1 MRPNILVVGAGL
13 SGATIAE
20 RCAAAG
26 ANVVVIEKRG
36 HIGGNCYD
44 EIDATTGI
52 RVNRYGAHLFHT
64 NDEEVWNYVQRFGE
78 WVRWEHRVVADV
90 SGTLV
95 PVPVN
100 CTTVNSLFEAAIHTE
115 AGMADWLATAQIPCA
130 SPKNS
135 EEVALSRVGGPL
147 YELLFRPYTWKQW
160 GKEPAELEPE
170 VLARIPVRP
179 NFDPR
184 YFTDKFQALP
194 KFGYTEIV
202 RKMLDHPRISVRLNS
217 AWENFQSSA
226 EFSPDQIVF
235 TGPIDTFFA
244 DVGLPKLEYRS
255 IDFEWTRIPNCGF
268 YQPNSVVNYP
278 DPLNPYTR
286 CVEYKHFL
294 HQQSD
299 WTIISRERTCD
310 DGEPYYPV
318 PTEANRELYKK
329 YAELALE
336 ARKGAGATVHFIGRL
351 ASYKYFNMDQ
361 AIRAAL
367 DYFHEKMESTLR

>member
-1 MRPNILVVGAGL
+1 MKNVLIVGAGL

-20 RCAAAG
+20 RCANTG
-26 ANVVVIEKRG
+26 ANVLIIEKRD
-36 HIGGNCYD
+36 HIGGNVYD
-44 EIDATTGI
+44 EIDMTTGI
-52 RVNRYGAHLFHT
+52 RVSRYGAHLFHT
-64 NDEEVWNYVQRFGE
+64 NDEEVWNYVNQFGE
-78 WVRWEHRVVADV
+78 WVRWEHTVVADV

-100 CTTVNSLFEAAIHTE
+100 CKTVNSLCGGAIQTE
-115 AGMADWLATAQIPCA
+115 AEMAEWLAATQIPCA
-130 SPKNS
+130 NPKNS
-135 EEVALSRVGGPL
+135 EEVALSRVGRDL
-147 YELLFRPYTWKQW
+147 YETLFKPYSWKQW
-160 GKEPAELEPE
+160 GKDPSELEPE

-217 AWENFQSSA
+217 SWENFKPSA
-226 EFSPDQIVF
+226 EFTPDEIVF

-244 DVGLPKLEYRS
+244 DAGLPKLEYRS
-255 IDFEWTRIPNCGF
+255 IEFEWSRIPNYGF

-278 DPLNPYTR
+278 EALNPYTR

-294 HQQSD
+294 NQKSD

-318 PTEANRELYKK
+318 PTEGNRELYKK
-329 YAELALE
+329 YAELA
-336 ARKGAGATVHFIGRL
+336 ANAGAGLHFIGRL

-367 DYFHEKMESTLR
+367 DYFHKKIESRLDRA

>member
-20 RCAAAG
+20 RCAHAG
-26 ANVVVIEKRG
+26 ANVLVIEKRD
-36 HIGGNCYD
+36 HIGGNVYD
-44 EIDATTGI
+44 EMDAATGI
-52 RVNRYGAHLFHT
+52 RVSRYGAHLFHT
-64 NDEEVWNYVQRFGE
+64 NDEEVWNYVNRFGE
-78 WVRWEHRVVADV
+78 WVRWEHTVVADV

-100 CTTVNSLFEAAIHTE
+100 CVTVNSLCGAAIQTE
-115 AGMADWLATAQIPCA
+115 AEMAEWLAAAQIPCV

-135 EEVALSRVGGPL
+135 EEVALSRVGRRL
-147 YELLFRPYTWKQW
+147 YETLFKPYTWKQW
-160 GKEPAELEPE
+160 GKDAAELEPE

-217 AWENFQSSA
+217 SWENFQASP

-244 DVGLPKLEYRS
+244 DAGLPKLEYRS
-255 IDFEWTRIPNCGF
+255 IEFEWTRIPSMGF

-278 DPLNPYTR
+278 DALNPYTR

-294 HQQSD
+294 NQKSD
-299 WTIISRERTCD
+299 WTIIARERTCD
-310 DGEPYYPV
+310 QGEPYYPV
-318 PTEANRELYKK
+318 PTETNRELYRK
-329 YAELALE
+329 YAELA
-336 ARKGAGATVHFIGRL
+336 AATDSSAHFIGRL
-351 ASYKYFNMDQ
+351 ANYKYFNMDQ

-367 DYFHEKMESTLR
+367 DYFHKKIGPSLLV

>member
-1 MRPNILVVGAGL
+1 MRQNILVVGAGL

-20 RCAAAG
+20 RCASAG
-26 ANVVVIEKRG
+26 ANVLVIEKRS
-36 HIGGNCYD
+36 HIGGNTYD

-52 RVNRYGAHLFHT
+52 RVSRYGAHLFHT
-64 NDEEVWNYVQRFGE
+64 NDEEVWNYVNRFGE

-90 SGTLV
+90 SGIFV

-100 CTTVNSLFEAAIHTE
+100 CTTVNSLCGTAIQTE
-115 AGMADWLATAQIPCA
+115 AEMSEWLTAAQIPCTH
-130 SPKNS
+130 PKNS
-135 EEVALSRVGGPL
+135 EEVALSRVGAPL
-147 YELLFRPYTWKQW
+147 YELLFKPYTWKQW

-170 VLARIPVRP
+170 VLARIPVRL

-217 AWENFQSSA
+217 AWENFQSSP
-226 EFSPDQIVF
+226 EFYPDQIVF

-244 DVGLPKLEYRS
+244 NAGLPKLEYRS
-255 IDFEWTRIPNCGF
+255 IKFEWTRIPSTGF

-294 HQQSD
+294 NQKSD
-299 WTIISRERTCD
+299 WTILSMERTCD
-310 DGEPYYPV
+310 EGEPYYPV
-318 PTEANRELYKK
+318 PTEMNRELYKK
-329 YAELALE
+329 YTELAIKVGYKL
-336 ARKGAGATVHFIGRL
+336 HFIGRL
-351 ASYKYFNMDQ
+351 ANYKYFNMDQ

-367 DYFHEKMESTLR
+367 DYFHKKMELSIL

>member
-1 MRPNILVVGAGL
+1 
-13 SGATIAE
+13 
-20 RCAAAG
+20 
-26 ANVVVIEKRG
+26 
-36 HIGGNCYD
+36 
-44 EIDATTGI
+44 
-52 RVNRYGAHLFHT
+52 
-64 NDEEVWNYVQRFGE
+64 
-78 WVRWEHRVVADV
+78 
-90 SGTLV
+90 
-95 PVPVN
+95 
-100 CTTVNSLFEAAIHTE
+100 VNSLFEAAIHTE

-244 DVGLPKLEYRS
+244 DAGLPKLEYRS

-336 ARKGAGATVHFIGRL
+336 AGKGAGATVHFIGRL

-361 AIRAAL
+361 AIRNAM
-367 DYFHEKMESTLR
+367 DYYEAHLFNI